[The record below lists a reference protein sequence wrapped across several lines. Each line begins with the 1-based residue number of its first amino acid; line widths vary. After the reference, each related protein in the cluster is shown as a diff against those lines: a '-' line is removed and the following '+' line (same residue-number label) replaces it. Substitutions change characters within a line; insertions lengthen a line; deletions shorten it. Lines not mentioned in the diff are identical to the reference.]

1 MQRGSVLVDHC
12 RRLSAAVAIGAAE
25 IKGGDAMLA
34 EGALERGAA
43 IHLFGCV
50 ISHISI
56 VVLLAVPASGN
67 RCATLG

>member
-1 MQRGSVLVDHC
+1 MQRGSMLVDH
-12 RRLSAAVAIGAAE
+12 RSRLSAAIAICAVE
-25 IKGGDAMLA
+25 IEGGDAMLT

-56 VVLLAVPASGN
+56 VVLLVLSASGN